1 MAKGQTHG
9 FSDIVLN
16 PSEQIKRHIVQLSKD
31 CTEHLSK
38 SDNGESERY
47 AFAMKTWVFS
57 IMLEPYSPAKV
68 LKPKM
73 DHYKELEEKIKEINN
88 DKSLSDE
95 NKKKTV
101 NKVRF
106 AFALPVFEQTVRILQ
121 NSKIVEVEVEGIINI
136 ESSGIRERV
145 QMGEGI
151 VDYKKRIPLRKPI
164 ELDETVDETGDKDVA
179 ITD

>member
-1 MAKGQTHG
+1 MARGQAHG
-9 FSDIVLN
+9 FTDVVLN

-57 IMLEPYSPAKV
+57 IMLEPYSPAQV

-73 DHYKELEEKIKEINN
+73 EHYKELEEKIKEINI
-88 DKSLSDE
+88 DKGLSDE

-101 NKVRF
+101 NKIRF
-106 AFALPVFEQTVRILQ
+106 AYALPVFEQTVRILQ
-121 NSKIVEVEVEGIINI
+121 NSKIVEVEVEGIINV
-136 ESSGIRERV
+136 ESKGIRERV
-145 QMGEGI
+145 QMGDGI
-151 VDYKKRIPLRKPI
+151 VDYKKRTPLRKPI
-164 ELDETVDETGDKDVA
+164 EVEKVDETGDENVT